1 MHLTSIKLTEATQ
14 SLLDSSDR
22 VQLRFEE
29 ETMTREKANTFLVE
43 AQLTEAQNF
52 ISNIKE
58 KHTKV
63 FTYLNPQLT
72 ETLTL
77 NELLVYRQIMPIPNE
92 ANSNEDT
99 FEKFRTKPSF
109 VMVQQDTT
117 LVNKEVPDNQS
128 VLDKVDKINEDEPH
142 SQNELNE
149 ANTTIDE
156 QKNELDNVEEIK
168 ADTSEEPK
176 YFEYDSDGTVNED
189 METMIEANPY
199 DVSTIN
205 EAYTNYIEDITAE
218 IEFDEIINQA
228 GIQSFDDKVKNIL
241 HVAFDYGRLMNE
253 RDEPVSLKQAYLKTT
268 SLDNITELIEDVH
281 TILNEEGFSNASFI
295 FEEYV
300 EDVKQ
305 YDGMIFERYIEQV
318 SENI

>member
-43 AQLTEAQNF
+43 AQLTEAQDF

-58 KHTKV
+58 NHTKV
-63 FTYLNPQLT
+63 FTYLNPQIT

-77 NELLVYRQIMPIPNE
+77 NDLLVYRQILPIPKEENNNE
-92 ANSNEDT
+92 GT

-109 VMVQQDTT
+109 VTVQQDTT
-117 LVNKEVPDNQS
+117 VVNKEVPDNQS
-128 VLDKVDKINEDEPH
+128 VLDKVDKINEDEPQ

-156 QKNELDNVEEIK
+156 QKNELDNVEELK
-168 ADTSEEPK
+168 AVTSEEPK
-176 YFEYDSDGTVNED
+176 LFEYDSDGTVNED
-189 METMIEANPY
+189 MENMIEVSPY

-205 EAYTNYIEDITAE
+205 EAYTNYTEDITAE
-218 IEFDEIINQA
+218 IEFDDIISQVD
-228 GIQSFDDKVKNIL
+228 IQSFDDKVKNIL

-268 SLDNITELIEDVH
+268 SVDNISELIDDVH
-281 TILNEEGFSNASFI
+281 TILNDEGFSNASFI

-305 YDGMIFERYIEQV
+305 YDVMIFERYIEQV
-318 SENI
+318 SESI